1 MPKIR
6 VIPVVLLRQDSI
18 VQSRNFSHYQVLG
31 NPFKAV
37 ERISEWDS
45 DELVYLEIG
54 GPGGRTTSSL
64 ELVGEISKRCL
75 VPLSFGGG
83 IKSLDEVELRIASG
97 ADKVVINSEAIRRP
111 EFITECAHSYGSQ
124 CVVISIDVK
133 QVGVYDWEVRSNGGK
148 VDTGLRVLE
157 WAREV
162 ADRGAGEII
171 INSIDNDGSMQGY
184 DLTLIEKLIQS
195 TSIPV
200 IPLGGAGKW
209 EDMATLINRTGV
221 TAVAA
226 ANIFHHQ
233 ENSVFRA
240 RKFLFDAGLNV
251 RPPTLTKFNSGDI

>member
-1 MPKIR
+1 
-6 VIPVVLLRQDSI
+6 
-18 VQSRNFSHYQVLG
+18 
-31 NPFKAV
+31 
-37 ERISEWDS
+37 
-45 DELVYLEIG
+45 
-54 GPGGRTTSSL
+54 
-64 ELVGEISKRCL
+64 
-75 VPLSFGGG
+75 
-83 IKSLDEVELRIASG
+83 
-97 ADKVVINSEAIRRP
+97 
-111 EFITECAHSYGSQ
+111 
-124 CVVISIDVK
+124 
-133 QVGVYDWEVRSNGGK
+133 
-148 VDTGLRVLE
+148 
-157 WAREV
+157 
-162 ADRGAGEII
+162 
-171 INSIDNDGSMQGY
+171 MQGY